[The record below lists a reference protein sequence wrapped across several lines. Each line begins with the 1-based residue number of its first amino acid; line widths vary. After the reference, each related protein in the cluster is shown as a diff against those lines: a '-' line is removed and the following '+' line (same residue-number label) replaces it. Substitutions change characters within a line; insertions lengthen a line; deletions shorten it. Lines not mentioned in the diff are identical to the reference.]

1 MGTRLNSVLGNTRH
15 IVGNELAL
23 LRLLGTGRRHASL
36 DMLLRR
42 RSAAR
47 EGQQEKADSKGMVD
61 RAATERR

>member
-1 MGTRLNSVLGNTRH
+1 MGTRLSSVLGNTRH

-47 EGQQEKADSKGMVD
+47 EGQQEEAESKRMVE